1 MGGSGEKKRQSIPS
15 DRGLLIPG
23 VKREERSAWQVER
36 NEEST
41 MKRTTQEECQ
51 AESRWDWVQ

>member
-23 VKREERSAWQVER
+23 VKREERSVWQVER

-41 MKRTTQEECQ
+41 MKRTTQEECR
-51 AESRWDWVQ
+51 AESRWDWGQ